1 MEERL
6 TTPSTPEGGADG
18 TDVRRTVSLTQLVHL
33 MAEYLALG
41 AHRQTFLAAPI
52 SDTFVRGCGIIAA
65 CLGAVAIMTAA
76 VGAVG
81 GGVAVAVVALIPA
94 GLALYRGHLNNRN
107 RAARLDLF
115 DHGMTV
121 YRKGERV
128 AGFRWD
134 TVQVR
139 QQAIPFQST
148 ALVEYALEV
157 SGPDGSSARFDE
169 HTFVEGRDWARAI
182 QSAVTAT
189 QLPRAVATIDE
200 GDTAQFGAIGL
211 NLDALV
217 HDGKPYSWDNIQ
229 LIDARSGLVRIKYD
243 GTWISLCPVGDIPN
257 FYIFNELAERLRLPA
272 TA

>member
-6 TTPSTPEGGADG
+6 TTPRKPEDGADG

-33 MAEYLALG
+33 MAEYLNLG
-41 AHRQTFLAAPI
+41 AHRQTFQAAPV
-52 SDTFVRGCGIIAA
+52 SDTFVRGCGIVAA
-65 CLGAVAIMTAA
+65 CLGAVAVMTAA

-81 GGVAVAVVALIPA
+81 GGAAVGVVAMVPA

-134 TVQVR
+134 TAEVR
-139 QQAIPFQST
+139 QQVIPFQNT
-148 ALVEYALEV
+148 AHVEYSLEM
-157 SGPDGSSARFDE
+157 SGPDGSLARFDE
-169 HTFVEGRDWARAI
+169 TQFAEGREWARAI
-182 QSAVTAT
+182 QSAITAT
-189 QLPRAVATIDE
+189 QLPAAVTTIDE
-200 GDTAQFGAIGL
+200 GDTAHFGDVAL
-211 NLDALV
+211 NLDALI
-217 HDGKPYSWDNIQ
+217 HAGKSYSWDHIQ
-229 LIDARSGLVRIKYD
+229 LIDARSGLVRIKVD
-243 GTWISLCPVGDIPN
+243 GVWVSLAPVGTIPN